1 MDINLETVADTK
13 VIRGGE
19 TLETRWRIDCNGPW
33 SRSGSSTSKLCK
45 SLYRQSVIINFI
57 CLFLF
62 FLVFLMV
69 EGLKAKSS

>member
-19 TLETRWRIDCNGPW
+19 TLETRWRIDCNDPW

-45 SLYRQSVIINFI
+45 SLYRHSVIIT
-57 CLFLF
+57 LFVYFYF
-62 FLVFLMV
+62 FWFSSWS
-69 EGLKAKSS
+69 KA